1 MVSTPLGKRMSLPGR
16 QTCHPFA
23 QGGTRPS
30 KAAGVALALLLA
42 ALLTGCSRPAP
53 APVVHKGLAKQ
64 GDAASQAPS
73 GVMAVV
79 RKGDTLYRIARR
91 HGVSTRALIDANGL
105 RAPFVLRQNQRLE
118 IPVTRQHLVVKG
130 DTVYGISR
138 QYAVDMAS
146 LVRANRLAPPYTIR
160 PGQNLRLPGRA
171 AIATAP
177 RAPKRQIRA
186 AKPSA
191 KSGAAAR
198 PTKALAK
205 RPKRKP
211 PLAKPPPRRGRF
223 AWPLQ
228 GRLLSRFGPKPGG
241 LHNDG
246 INIAAPAD
254 AKVHAAA
261 AGVVAYAGNELRG
274 FGNLLLIKHSGGWM
288 SAYAH
293 NRTLLVKRGDRVRRG
308 QAVGRAGQSGGLAE
322 PQLHFELRK
331 GSKAVDPLKYLT
343 PLSAGLGPGHATP
356 PARPSAS

>member
-1 MVSTPLGKRMSLPGR
+1 MNRGQTLRFGVVVS
-16 QTCHPFA
+16 
-23 QGGTRPS
+23 
-30 KAAGVALALLLA
+30 LALLLA
-42 ALLTGCSRPAP
+42 AMLAGCSRPAP
-53 APVVHKGLAKQ
+53 APVIHKGLSKQ
-64 GDAASQAPS
+64 SDSASQAPS

-105 RAPFVLRQNQRLE
+105 RAPFVLRQEQRLE

-138 QYAVDMAS
+138 LYAVDMAS

-171 AIATAP
+171 ALATAP
-177 RAPKRQIRA
+177 EVPARRTVQRPVKSRTQSATTSTATPSLKPR
-186 AKPSA
+186 AKPPA
-191 KSGAAAR
+191 
-198 PTKALAK
+198 
-205 RPKRKP
+205 RKP
-211 PLAKPPPRRGRF
+211 PLAKPPPRKGRF

-228 GRLLSRFGPKPGG
+228 GRLISRFGPKPGG

-246 INIAAPAD
+246 INIAVRVDSEVRAT
-254 AKVHAAA
+254 A

-293 NRTLLVKRGDRVRRG
+293 NRVLLVKRGDKVRRG

-331 GSKAVDPLKYLT
+331 GSKAVDPLKYLA
-343 PLSAGLGPGHATP
+343 PQSAGVAPASATKRTSCRRCP
-356 PARPSAS
+356 PLMPQYWRRTG